1 MKTTQRQNSPQRA
14 PVLSAGE
21 IHASALCPPVAGSA
35 PLPTSLPPAL
45 GFRALLS
52 SFPVVSLDESLP
64 KGVLSASDP
73 PGLRPRALHVPK
85 SHICERGI

>member
-1 MKTTQRQNSPQRA
+1 MHLPRAHLSQAPLLSPQ
-14 PVLSAGE
+14 VF
-21 IHASALCPPVAGSA
+21 
-35 PLPTSLPPAL
+35 PLAL

-73 PGLRPRALHVPK
+73 PGSRPRALHVPE
-85 SHICERGI
+85 SHICERGV